1 MAKKI
6 LFIAAALLG
15 ICNAFAEVK
24 WDGTSSTAWTEG
36 DGTEASPYVLSTPA
50 HLKYLQEQ
58 VNAGTSYA
66 GVYFKQ
72 TEDFNLNNK
81 AWNQIGF
88 QQIGSSGES
97 GIKYFEGNYDGN
109 GKYISNLKNILFG
122 YIKNSEIK
130 NLTLQGNDLNMQS
143 LAVFG
148 VNSVDGASSLVKTTA
163 GACRIINCH
172 NRINITSYTNSC
184 GGLVTTAGGTSLEM
198 ISCTNTGTF
207 GCYFNSGTGYT
218 LNFGGLI
225 ATSNVENL
233 QLTSC
238 GNKGNFSFSRA
249 DSQQAA
255 NLYVGGLVGKISSGN
270 VTINQCYSNAA
281 LTPSIPQYV
290 SYKGAGHMV
299 GYMESGTSVTI
310 SRSFGRGAAT
320 GFSVG
325 ASSSNISIEGC
336 YVRGG
341 GLFGGATITSCYY
354 VGYTGDGT
362 YSWPININY
371 CFHHITSG
379 TNLQRGTTV
388 SERELKSTAFL
399 PRINIDEE
407 YFTMDYEGINDG
419 YPILK
424 WQAGTRYNIS
434 ATCDANRGSVTGGGE
449 YPNGYAATLTATPKS
464 GCTFVG
470 WSDGNTDNP
479 RTVTVSGEASYI
491 AQFAK
496 SSYII
501 YVNQDCTGNIE

>member
-1 MAKKI
+1 MKKTI
-6 LFIAAALLG
+6 LFTIVVLCCMSNVYAVVTW
-15 ICNAFAEVK
+15 N
-24 WDGTSSTAWTEG
+24 GTTKTAWTQG
-36 DGTEASPYVLSTPA
+36 TGTEADPFIISSPN
-50 HLKYLQEQ
+50 HLAYLAQQ
-58 VNAGTSYA
+58 VNAGTTYA
-66 GVYFKQ
+66 DVYFKQ
-72 TEDFNLNNK
+72 TEDFNLNSK
-81 AWNQIGF
+81 TWTSIGTTSY
-88 QQIGSSGES
+88 Q
-97 GIKYFEGNYDGN
+97 FEGNYDGN

-122 YIKNSEIK
+122 YIKNSEIT

-143 LAVFG
+143 LA
-148 VNSVDGASSLVKTTA
+148 SLYRTSIAGASLVYTTA

-198 ISCTNTGTF
+198 ISCTNSGTF
-207 GCYFNSGTGYT
+207 GCDYNRGDANLT
-218 LNFGGLI
+218 LEFGGLI

-238 GNKGNFSFSRA
+238 GNKGDFSFSKA
-249 DSQQAA
+249 GSQQAA
-255 NLYVGGLVGKISSGN
+255 TLIVGGLVGRISSGN
-270 VTINQCYSNAA
+270 ATINQCYSNAV
-281 LTPSIPQYV
+281 LNPYV
-290 SYKGAGHMV
+290 PTNAYYKGNGHMV
-299 GYMESGTSVTI
+299 GYMESGTIVTI
-310 SRSFGRGAAT
+310 SRSFGIGDAA

-325 ASSSNISIEGC
+325 SGSSNINISIEGC

-341 GLFGGATITSCYY
+341 GSGFVGTTITSCYY

-371 CFHHITSG
+371 CFHHITRG

-449 YPNGYAATLTATPKS
+449 YPNGYTATLTATPKN

-491 AQFAK
+491 AQFTK